1 MTESTSPGEASLDN
15 VKNYGTLAFGALG
28 TMFDTGLV
36 VVGTLLTSLGLATLL
51 AGFGLVGDVE
61 MSTGAFLSSALILGV
76 VGLFALG
83 IAAEGPL
90 GRGRRLVGFT
100 VWEIGIARAIAS
112 FVVGFG
118 FLVLQGFLSRF
129 LTDLP
134 VVIQHG
140 ADGLHAAAIAGMVVV
155 PLVGVPASLLLRTAP
170 ENSSW
175 ARQLEYPAIFLVW
188 VFATMIGL

>member
-1 MTESTSPGEASLDN
+1 MDN

-28 TMFDTGLV
+28 TMLDMGLV
-36 VVGTLLTSLGLATLL
+36 VVGTLLSSLGLATLL
-51 AGFGLVGDVE
+51 AGFGLVGDVDL
-61 MSTGAFLSSALILGV
+61 STGAFLSSALILGV

-112 FVVGFG
+112 FLVGFG
-118 FLVLQGFLSRF
+118 FLLLQGFLSRF

-134 VVIQHG
+134 AAIQHG
-140 ADGLHAAAIAGMVVV
+140 ADGLHAAAVAGMVVV
-155 PLVGVPASLLLRTAP
+155 PLVAVPASMLLRTAP
-170 ENSSW
+170 ESSAW

-188 VFATMIGL
+188 VVATMLGL